1 MTVNLHNL
9 LNAGWL
15 HQRTRDPLLDGEDD
29 TLAGL
34 DPDGGAAQL
43 DGLDGVLHLE
53 QSALG
58 GEGVWS
64 AVVLRSVEEHD
75 DWCSSVI

>member
-1 MTVNLHNL
+1 MSVNLHDL
-9 LNAGWL
+9 LNAGGL
-15 HQRTRDPLLDGEDD
+15 HQRTGDPLLHGEDD
-29 TLAGL
+29 ALAGL

-64 AVVLRSVEEHD
+64 AVILRSVEEHD
-75 DWCSSVI
+75 DWCVSAI